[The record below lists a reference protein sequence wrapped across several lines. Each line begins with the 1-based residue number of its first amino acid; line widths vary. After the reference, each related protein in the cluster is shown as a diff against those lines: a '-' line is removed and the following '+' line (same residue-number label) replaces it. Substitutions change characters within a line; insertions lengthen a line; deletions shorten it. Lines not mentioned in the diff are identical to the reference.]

1 MLPLKRFQ
9 YLSDLQW
16 PYCQTYNPL
25 GHQTQTWQL
34 LDEGVFQCEQ
44 FNGGGGG
51 GMGGRGVSELQT
63 QPGGHET
70 GFTLI

>member
-51 GMGGRGVSELQT
+51 GGDGGEGSVRT
-63 QPGGHET
+63 ANT
-70 GFTLI
+70 TLWS